1 MVRTGASAYVRYG
14 FEDTY
19 GAGAGAITNSFGLK
33 TGVSTW
39 TLTTNRTALA
49 ALGQVEPTTFAYG
62 QQQGSL
68 SIGFVFG
75 DTTSYK
81 IFQAIYGVPDETSGT
96 DKIFGG
102 LDAGDAIRTMH
113 PTGDSVPNDD
123 GLTFTTEIGIDLEG
137 TTTNNIRTLNGCIL
151 NTLSLSAAINDTV
164 NCTADITYGKE
175 DAPST
180 NYAVGNNPAETSA
193 PFTFAHGTLA
203 LRTSDGAE
211 TIAALQEA
219 DVNFTQNT
227 DLLYKLG
234 SNQATSSYKR
244 VLDITGRFRA
254 SWLNTDKLLAVINQ
268 QAGSGHKET
277 WGDAYAGG
285 GTDVELNLT
294 FDNAATGKA
303 LVITLNGLSFADHSV
318 TGLEP
323 VEPIFEELN
332 WQAKT
337 CKVTADIA

>member
-19 GAGAGAITNSFGLK
+19 GAGASAITNSFGLK

-39 TLTTNRTALA
+39 TLTTNRTTLA

-81 IFQAIYGVPDETSGT
+81 IFQGIYGVPTASGT
-96 DKIFGG
+96 DQVFGG
-102 LDAGDAIRTMH
+102 LVGGEAIKTMH
-113 PTGDSVPNDD
+113 PTGADD
-123 GLTFTTEIGIDLEG
+123 TGLTFTTEIGVDLEG
-137 TTTNNIRTLNGCIL
+137 ETSNQVRTLKGCIL
-151 NTLSLSAAINDTV
+151 NTLSISAAINDTV
-164 NCTADITYGKE
+164 NCTADITYGAE
-175 DAPST
+175 DAPSE
-180 NYAVGNNPAETSA
+180 NYAASNVAAETSS

-203 LRTSDGAE
+203 LRTADGTDPIAE
-211 TIAALQEA
+211 LQEA

-234 SNQATSSYKR
+234 QNQATNSYKR
-244 VLDITGRFRA
+244 VLDITGRFKA
-254 SWLNTDKLLAVINQ
+254 SWKNKDKLLAVINQ

-294 FDNAATGKA
+294 FDNPASGKA
-303 LVITLNGLSFADHSV
+303 LVITLNGLSFADHSI

-323 VEPIFEELN
+323 VEPIFEELT

>member
-19 GAGAGAITNSFGLK
+19 GVGASPTDSFGLK

-81 IFQAIYGVPDETSGT
+81 IFQAIYGAPTTSVT
-96 DKIFGG
+96 EKIFGG
-102 LDAGDAIRTMH
+102 LDGGDAIKNMLQ
-113 PTGDSVPNDD
+113 TGDSVPNDD
-123 GLTFTTEIGIDLEG
+123 GLTFTTEIGVDLEG

-203 LRTSDGAE
+203 LRTADGTD
-211 TIAALQEA
+211 TIAELQEA

>member
-19 GAGAGAITNSFGLK
+19 GTGASAITNSFGLK

-39 TLTTNRTALA
+39 TLTTNRTVLA

-75 DTTSYK
+75 DTPSYK
-81 IFQAIYGVPDETSGT
+81 IFQAIYGVPTASGT
-96 DKIFGG
+96 DQVFGG
-102 LDAGDAIRTMH
+102 LNAKDAIKNMH
-113 PTGDSVPNDD
+113 PTGADD
-123 GLTFTTEIGIDLEG
+123 TGLTFTTEIGVDLEG
-137 TTTNNIRTLNGCIL
+137 EASAEVRTLNGCIL
-151 NTLSLSAAINDTV
+151 NTLSISAAINDTV
-164 NCTADITYGKE
+164 NCTADIVYGKE
-175 DAPST
+175 SAPSV
-180 NYAVGNNPAETSA
+180 NFAAGNAPTENSA

-203 LRTSDGAE
+203 LRTASGTENIAE
-211 TIAALQEA
+211 LQEA
-219 DVNFTQNT
+219 DINFTQNT

-234 SNQATSSYKR
+234 QNQATNSYKR

-254 SWLNTDKLLAVINQ
+254 SWQNKDKLLAVINQ
-268 QAGSGHKET
+268 QAGAGHKET

-285 GTDVELNLT
+285 GSDVELNLT
-294 FDNAATGKA
+294 FDNAATGKSV
-303 LVITLNGLSFADHSV
+303 VITLNGLSFADHSV

-337 CKVTADIA
+337 CKVTADVA

>member
-1 MVRTGASAYVRYG
+1 MVRTGANAYVKYG
-14 FEDTY
+14 FEDAY
-19 GAGAGAITNSFGLK
+19 GAGASADKSFGLK
-33 TGVSTW
+33 TAVTGW

-62 QQQGSL
+62 QQSGTL
-68 SIGFVFG
+68 GIGFVLG
-75 DTTSYK
+75 DTTSHN
-81 IFQAIYGVPDETSGT
+81 IFQAIYGKATDSGT
-96 DKIFGG
+96 DKVYGSLTAGG
-102 LDAGDAIRTMH
+102 AAKDMN
-113 PTGDSVPNDD
+113 PESVSDD

-203 LRTSDGAE
+203 LRTADGTD
-211 TIAALQEA
+211 TIAELQEA

-234 SNQATSSYKR
+234 QNQATSSYKR